1 MAGRQISF
9 EWPHAV
15 SMRRNNFAVNPS
27 NQTAL
32 QWVES
37 WPHWGSYASVIYGP
51 KGSGKTHLA
60 HIWAEKSQAVFLDP
74 SLSENDFIALAQKFK
89 ALVIDDA
96 DQFSNP
102 QLLFHTLNS
111 AKNNNGSLLLLA
123 RAPASQWNVKLPDVS
138 SRLNALPQ
146 IAIATPDQEMLAMLM
161 TKQFAD
167 RQMLVDPGVIDYAV
181 VRLNRSYAAI
191 QAFVDMADQF
201 SLEMKRR
208 VTVSLARDIIKELD
222 RHFAANDVPDKI

>member
-1 MAGRQISF
+1 MASRQISF
-9 EWPHAV
+9 EWPHSV

-32 QWVES
+32 QWIES

-60 HIWAEKSQAVFLDP
+60 HIWAEKSQGVFLD
-74 SLSENDFIALAQKFK
+74 SKLAEADFMAVAQKFK
-89 ALVIDDA
+89 CLVIDDA
-96 DQFSNP
+96 DQFTNQ

-123 RAPASQWNVKLPDVS
+123 RSATPQWKVTLPDLS

-146 IAIATPDQEMLAMLM
+146 IAIATPDQEMLAILM

-167 RQMLVDPGVIDYAV
+167 RQMAVDPGVIDYAV

-208 VTVSLARDIIKELD
+208 VTVSLARDIVQELD
-222 RHFAANDVPDKI
+222 RHFAVPDVPDKA